1 MTGFKKYLGL
11 LALAA
16 MFACQPGEI
25 VRKTVLVNA
34 ISVDPAAASLAVG
47 DELWID
53 VSYEPANATETAFV
67 WTSTNEQVATVD
79 SEGFVLAVGEG
90 EARIRVST
98 PDGSVSAT
106 CRLSVVPEGQTP
118 GPVPDPD
125 PDPDPDTPSQRVRW
139 ADTGADVPAYPSY
152 TQVSTYQDFPRVD
165 VKVSGSI
172 KKDVYI
178 SGTVQFRDPKSMY
191 KDADDTDY
199 VTDSGELPMQI
210 RGRGNSTWDYAEGG
224 KKPYRMKLETAS
236 KVFGMGNDKDWVLL
250 ADSMDPSQMRNMVAQ
265 RCAKVISMDFA
276 PRFRTV
282 ELYLNNS
289 YVGTYTLIEQKETG
303 LGHKVFVTPVDPASS
318 ETDGGYF
325 VELDE
330 KGDDPVSFT
339 SSSFRRKFN
348 FKEPENPSSA
358 QQAFFQKLVNDTET
372 ALKSKDWTK
381 VHQLIEMDTWIQNYI
396 IQELAMNVDG
406 NMRLS
411 TYFAKDKDTKL
422 YMPMVWDFDLAFNN
436 ASYLVN
442 FIGGSRDN
450 LYSKWF
456 IKDCG
461 GGQTDSGHPNS
472 HTGHQ
477 TYYQYLFQ
485 DPAFVSRLK
494 ELWNLYYPRL
504 QVIDNVYIDKMKEF
518 NAPAFQHAA
527 DQGKNP
533 RVRSYSVDN
542 KDFFRTY
549 QDAISYMHTF
559 FHQRLEWLNTNIN
572 NL

>member
-1 MTGFKKYLGL
+1 MKLLLRIFAATALLCLFSCRQEKIVENVILVSSLSLDPSSASMT
-11 LALAA
+11 
-16 MFACQPGEI
+16 
-25 VRKTVLVNA
+25 
-34 ISVDPAAASLAVG
+34 VG
-47 DELWID
+47 DEIWLD
-53 VSYEPANATETAFV
+53 VNYAPADATETDFV
-67 WTSTNEQVATVD
+67 WTSTDEAVATVD
-79 SEGFVLAVGEG
+79 SEGMVTAVGKG
-90 EARIRVST
+90 NARIRVST
-98 PDGSVSAT
+98 HDGRVGAS
-106 CRLSVVPEGQTP
+106 CYLVVVEEGETP
-118 GPVPDPD
+118 PDP
-125 PDPDPDTPSQRVRW
+125 PENPDTPDNPDNPDTPGTRVRW

-152 TQVSTYQDFPRVD
+152 TAVSSYQDFPRVD
-165 VKVSGSI
+165 ISVSGSI

-178 SGTVQFRDPKSMY
+178 DGTVRFTDPKSMY
-191 KDADDTDY
+191 KDAGDTDY
-199 VTDSGELPMQI
+199 VTDSGALPMQI

-224 KKPYRMKLETAS
+224 KKPYRIKLNTAT

-250 ADSMDPSQMRNMVAQ
+250 ADSMDPSQMRNILAQ
-265 RCAKVISMDFA
+265 RIAKVISMDFA

-289 YVGTYTLIEQKETG
+289 YAGTYTLIEQKETG

-339 SSSFRRKFN
+339 SSTFRRKFN
-348 FKEPENPSSA
+348 FKEPENPNSA
-358 QQAFFQKLVNDTET
+358 QQAFFQQLVNDTET
-372 ALKSKDWTK
+372 AMKSKNWTR
-381 VHQLIEMDTWIQNYI
+381 VHELIEMDTWIQNYI
-396 IQELAMNVDG
+396 IQEIAMNVDG

-442 FIGGSRDN
+442 FISGSSRDN

-456 IKDCG
+456 IKTCG
-461 GGQTDSGHPNS
+461 GGQNNPTE
-472 HTGHQ
+472 Q

-518 NAPAFQHAA
+518 NAPAFKHAT

-549 QDAISYMHTF
+549 EDAISYMHTF
-559 FHQRLEWLNTNIN
+559 YTQRLSWLNTNIN